1 MTKEEKTKQLMLAVR
16 ELSIMVDDY
25 ESFMEELTDVMDIV
39 KKNGNLAY
47 LERFID
53 SWETRTVSSND
64 VSLGGVIYDDTQ
76 G

>member
-39 KKNGNLAY
+39 KKDGNLAY